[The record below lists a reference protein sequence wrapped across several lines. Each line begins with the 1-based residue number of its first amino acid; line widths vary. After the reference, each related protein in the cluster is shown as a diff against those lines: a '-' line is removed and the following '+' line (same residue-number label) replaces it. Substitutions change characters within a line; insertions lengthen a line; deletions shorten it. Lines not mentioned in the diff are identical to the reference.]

1 MHSKEHSQTPQTT
14 DDPADGRSEPP
25 INRLVVFMLVALA
38 LIMSAIDSTIVATA
52 LHALQQGL
60 DTSISWAGW
69 TLTGYAFGLVVMLP
83 ITGKLGERYGGR
95 RVFIASVA
103 LFTLASLLC
112 GLTSNIYVLIAL
124 RVLQAAGGAGFTP
137 SATSIIVDH
146 FGDERDRAVS
156 LFGSIFPIGAMIGPI
171 FGGIFVTYWSWRTV
185 FFVNVPIGLFILA
198 LSWHFIP
205 HDHKDKPARRAPT
218 DFGGMLLMATC
229 LLSGMLAISAL
240 AEPDIRPASPLFLA
254 PLALALVGGALFW
267 RHTRRSSAPF
277 IPAHLLASRAFGSVN
292 VINIVYS
299 GMTTGCVVLAPL
311 YATTRYGINT
321 LQSGTLLIA
330 QGIGQAVFSVLA
342 VMVLRRTGYRT
353 PIYLGGA
360 LIGVGILVLALS
372 PPAGL
377 TPYFWLASATF
388 IAGVGKGITNPAAR
402 NAGLQL
408 EPQRSSTIAAI
419 RTLFIQ
425 IGSIATVS
433 VATAILASS
442 HDVGT
447 TQAWIYVAAAL
458 VFIAALPVVRGVP
471 EHRGAW

>member
-1 MHSKEHSQTPQTT
+1 MAHPLPATTP
-14 DDPADGRSEPP
+14 PAHGASERPV
-25 INRLVVFMLVALA
+25 NRLVVFILVALA
-38 LIMSAIDSTIVATA
+38 LVMSAIDSTIVATA

-60 DTSISWAGW
+60 GTSITWAGW

-83 ITGKLGERYGGR
+83 VTGKLGERYGGR
-95 RVFIASVA
+95 RVFIASVF

-171 FGGIFVTYWSWRTV
+171 FGGIFVTYWSWRVV
-185 FFVNVPIGLFILA
+185 FFVNVPIGLLILA

-205 HDHKDKPARRAPT
+205 HDHKERPARRAPP
-218 DFGGMLLMATC
+218 DFTGMLLLATC
-229 LLSGMLAISAL
+229 LLSGMLAISTL
-240 AEPDIRPASPLFLA
+240 AEPNIRVASPLFLA
-254 PLALALVGGALFW
+254 PLALSLVTGSLFW
-267 RHTRRSSAPF
+267 RHTLRSAQPF
-277 IPAHLLASRAFGSVN
+277 IPARLLAGRAFGPVN
-292 VINIVYS
+292 LINVVYS
-299 GMTTGCVVLAPL
+299 GVTTGCVVLAPL

-330 QGIGQAVFSVLA
+330 QGVGQAVFSVLA
-342 VMVLRRTGYRT
+342 VMVLRRTGYRA
-353 PIYLGGA
+353 PIYLGGT
-360 LIGVGILVLALS
+360 LIAVGILVLAL
-372 PPAGL
+372 PPPGAL

-408 EPQRSSTIAAI
+408 APERSSTIAAI

-433 VATAILASS
+433 IATAILAGAQ
-442 HDVGT
+442 VPGT
-447 TQAWIYVAAAL
+447 TQAWIYAWAAL
-458 VFIAALPVVRGVP
+458 VFVITLPVVRSIP

>member
-1 MHSKEHSQTPQTT
+1 MANTQRRQAQILPERPEPQ
-14 DDPADGRSEPP
+14 PP
-25 INRLVVFMLVALA
+25 VNRIVVFILVALA

-60 DTSISWAGW
+60 NTSINWAGW

-171 FGGIFVTYWSWRTV
+171 FGGIFVTYWSWRAV
-185 FFVNVPIGLFILA
+185 FFVNVPIGLLILA

-205 HDHKDKPARRAPT
+205 HDHKVKPARRAPT
-218 DFGGMLLMATC
+218 DFRGMVLMASC
-229 LLSGMLAISAL
+229 LLSGMLAVSAL
-240 AEPDIRPASPLFLA
+240 AEPSIQPTSPLFLA
-254 PLALALVGGALFW
+254 PLALALAAGVLFW

-342 VMVLRRTGYRT
+342 VMVLRRTGYRA

-360 LIGVGILVLALS
+360 LIGVGILILALPS
-372 PPAGL
+372 PAGL

-408 EPQRSSTIAAI
+408 EPQRSATIAAI

-447 TQAWIYVAAAL
+447 TQAWIYVAAASI
-458 VFIAALPVVRGVP
+458 FIAALPVVRAVP

>member
-1 MHSKEHSQTPQTT
+1 M
-14 DDPADGRSEPP
+14 
-25 INRLVVFMLVALA
+25 NRPVVFMLVALA
-38 LIMSAIDSTIVATA
+38 LIMAAIDSTIVATA

-60 DTSISWAGW
+60 DTSIAWAGW
-69 TLTGYAFGLVVMLP
+69 TLTGYAFSLVVMLP
-83 ITGKLGERYGGR
+83 ISGKLGERYGGR
-95 RVFIASVA
+95 RVFIASVL

-171 FGGIFVTYWSWRTV
+171 FGGIFVTYWSWRAV
-185 FFVNVPIGLFILA
+185 FFVNVPIGLLILA

-205 HDHKDKPARRAPT
+205 HDHKVKPARRTPT
-218 DFGGMLLMATC
+218 DFGGMVLMATS

-240 AEPDIRPASPLFLA
+240 AEPGIRLASPLFLA
-254 PLALALVGGALFW
+254 PLALALASGALFW
-267 RHTRRSSAPF
+267 RHTLRSPAPF
-277 IPAHLLASRAFGSVN
+277 IPAQLLAGRAFGSVN

-299 GMTTGCVVLAPL
+299 GVTTGCVVLAPL

-330 QGIGQAVFSVLA
+330 QGVGQVVFSVLA
-342 VMVLRRTGYRT
+342 VMVLRRTGYRA
-353 PIYLGGA
+353 PIVLGGA
-360 LIGVGILVLALS
+360 LIAIGILVLALP
-372 PPAGL
+372 PPARL

-408 EPQRSSTIAAI
+408 APERSSTIAAI

-433 VATAILASS
+433 IATAILA
-442 HDVGT
+442 GT
-447 TQAWIYVAAAL
+447 QQTGATQAWIYAAAAL
-458 VFIAALPVVRGVP
+458 VFIVALPVVRAVP